1 MEGSWTTLFFS
12 TYIFHLLWL
21 IASLLPASRNSDL
34 ALGKCVSSVCVYY
47 VFYHAVSGVISLLF
61 FRFIIKYTEVSKSN
75 AIFIRFY
82 GLIVSL
88 QVRSKLYSSFN
99 ILFGILQLFRLF
111 KRRINVRNVLFI
123 LQHGIFSSE
132 V

>member
-88 QVRSKLYSSFN
+88 QDQSCIRLLTFCLEYCNFSGYSKEELM
-99 ILFGILQLFRLF
+99 
-111 KRRINVRNVLFI
+111 
-123 LQHGIFSSE
+123 
-132 V
+132 